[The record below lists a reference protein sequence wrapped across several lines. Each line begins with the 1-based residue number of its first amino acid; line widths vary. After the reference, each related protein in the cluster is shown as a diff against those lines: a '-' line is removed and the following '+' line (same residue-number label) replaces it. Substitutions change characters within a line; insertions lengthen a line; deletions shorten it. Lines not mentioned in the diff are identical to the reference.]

1 LQLLNKVR
9 IKNFK
14 RIQDQTFEL
23 TSFDLLVGANNSG
36 KSSVLQALAIW
47 QYCVD
52 IFKRANKKGINGTQ
66 IVLPNFT
73 ALPVPEF
80 ILLWNDKVE
89 RKYPETNGEKKQKYI
104 LIEIEVF
111 WRDEDFS
118 EQSLNIQLRYQ
129 TPQSVYA
136 IPEHGWKDFNA
147 KAKTVNFPHL
157 VYVPPY
163 SGLEPNELW
172 YDDAN
177 VRRNVGKAQP
187 GSVLRNLLYRVVD
200 RPDVP
205 VKDNS
210 DWQEIVRLIRE
221 WFDVTLLEPF
231 YEKGQSLNIEV
242 NYKSRAKTYDII
254 SAGSGLHQILTLV
267 AFLYGY
273 PGIST
278 ILFDEPDAHLH
289 VNLQRKILEYFKK
302 QKKVQFLIATHAEEF
317 IRGVEVSSII
327 SMLSDIPSR
336 IRSSDKII
344 KALSDIDNLVIIETR
359 RSPYIL
365 YVEGEDDQRILS
377 AWASILNKNE
387 TLDKFHFFILG
398 GPSKQE
404 MMVRMEA
411 HFAALR
417 QIVPDVKRLAIFDY
431 DDTDSFHPPENNP
444 VLNEWKRKNIENYLL
459 VPEAWHNAILKDFNQ
474 IELTFFTEPYIK
486 TVDDFFEEQGLV
498 ISRHFTWDNLNMNI
512 FSAVDGKRILFE
524 NSDSLFHRLE
534 KFDNRKINREKVA
547 GSMTIDLI
555 HKDIKQIFD
564 ILENIVSE

>member
-1 LQLLNKVR
+1 
-9 IKNFK
+9 
-14 RIQDQTFEL
+14 
-23 TSFDLLVGANNSG
+23 
-36 KSSVLQALAIW
+36 
-47 QYCVD
+47 
-52 IFKRANKKGINGTQ
+52 
-66 IVLPNFT
+66 
-73 ALPVPEF
+73 
-80 ILLWNDKVE
+80 
-89 RKYPETNGEKKQKYI
+89 
-104 LIEIEVF
+104 
-111 WRDEDFS
+111 
-118 EQSLNIQLRYQ
+118 
-129 TPQSVYA
+129 
-136 IPEHGWKDFNA
+136 
-147 KAKTVNFPHL
+147 
-157 VYVPPY
+157 
-163 SGLEPNELW
+163 
-172 YDDAN
+172 
-177 VRRNVGKAQP
+177 
-187 GSVLRNLLYRVVD
+187 
-200 RPDVP
+200 
-205 VKDNS
+205 
-210 DWQEIVRLIRE
+210 
-221 WFDVTLLEPF
+221 
-231 YEKGQSLNIEV
+231 
-242 NYKSRAKTYDII
+242 
-254 SAGSGLHQILTLV
+254 
-267 AFLYGY
+267 
-273 PGIST
+273 
-278 ILFDEPDAHLH
+278 
-289 VNLQRKILEYFKK
+289 
-302 QKKVQFLIATHAEEF
+302 
-317 IRGVEVSSII
+317 
-327 SMLSDIPSR
+327 MLSDIPSR

-431 DDTDSFHPPENNP
+431 DDADSFHPPENNP